1 MYLLNLSVMQFA
13 AVFGSVAAV
22 AVALYLLDRTRRQ
35 QVVSTLRFWV
45 AAEQPQAVAR
55 RRRIQ
60 QPWSLFLQLASMA
73 LLLLAVAQ
81 LRWGTPAAAG
91 RDHVLILDTSAWMAA
106 HSGNGTLMDLAR
118 DSARRYLRALPSQD
132 RVMLVRADGLA
143 TPATAFEP
151 DRRKVDAAIMASQ
164 PGFTALNLDQ
174 ALLFARHIQSQDGHR
189 PGEMTYVGAGRT
201 AARDASVAP
210 PPRNLRALL
219 VPEAIE
225 NCGLRKVGM
234 RRSATDAAWEVYVA
248 AHNYGTLERA
258 VVVSLHFSP
267 AGGPADSPSSV
278 AAGARRITIPAGGDA
293 EAGFEFRNQ
302 TAGVLRVNL
311 TPHDDFPADDHADL
325 DVPAQ
330 PVLPVVVYSNQ
341 PDLLRPLLGGNPR
354 VTAIYRKPEEY
365 RAGDRG
371 LAILDRFTPPE
382 RPAAD
387 SIWIEPPSLGSP
399 IPVRQTVEHAPF
411 ARWNGAETIAAGLY
425 TRDFRLEH
433 TEIFAAEPG
442 DARIGEVDAGPVIVA
457 RPGTPKIVVF
467 GFHPALS
474 SLRYQLAAPLL
485 FANLLRW
492 ISPDIFRRWEISAGS
507 VGTVKAELDAGAA
520 DRDVKV
526 ASADGSPLPF
536 TLRDRALHFY
546 SGTPGSVRVVAGD
559 NEYVYSLTLP
569 ELWETRWQPPAEAR
583 QDVPSFQTAS
593 AASGDLWPWL
603 ALLGG
608 LGLLAEWLL
617 YGRARRS
624 SRRVVAP
631 MSPLRTGMIFRRWTR
646 QPVGVRR

>member
-1 MYLLNLSVMQFA
+1 MLNLTVMQFA
-13 AVFGSVAAV
+13 ALFGSVAAV
-22 AVALYLLDRTRRQ
+22 AVALYLLDRARRQ

-45 AAEQPQAVAR
+45 AAREPQAVAR

-60 QPWSLFLQLASMA
+60 QPWSLLLQLASMA

-106 HSGNGTLMDLAR
+106 HWGNGTLMDLAR
-118 DSARRYLRALPSQD
+118 DTARRYLRALPSQD

-151 DRRKVDAAIMASQ
+151 DRRKVDAAIVASR

-174 ALLFARHIQSQDGHR
+174 ALLFARHIQSQEGRR
-189 PGEMTYVGAGRT
+189 PGEIAYVGAGRT
-201 AARDASVAP
+201 AAREASAAP
-210 PPRNLRALL
+210 EPRNLRALV

-234 RRSATDAAWEVYVA
+234 RRSADEAGWDVYVA
-248 AHNYGTLERA
+248 AHNYGTRARA
-258 VVVSLHFSP
+258 VVVSLDFSP
-267 AGGPADSPSSV
+267 AGASAYTPLPV
-278 AAGARRITIPAGGDA
+278 AAGARRVIIPAGGDA
-293 EAGFEFRNQ
+293 EASFEFPDQ
-302 TAGVLRVNL
+302 AAGLLRVNL

-325 DVPAQ
+325 EVPEQ
-330 PVLPVVVYSNQ
+330 PVLRVVVYSNQ

-354 VTAIYRKPEEY
+354 VNAIYRKPEEY
-365 RAGDRG
+365 RADDRG
-371 LAILDRFTPPE
+371 LAILDRFIPPE

-387 SIWIEPPSLGSP
+387 SIWIEPPAPGSP
-399 IPVRQTVEHAPF
+399 IAVRQTVEHAPF
-411 ARWNGAETIAAGLY
+411 AKWNGAEAIAAGLY

-433 TEIFAAEPG
+433 TEVFATQPG
-442 DARIGEVDAGPVIVA
+442 DARVGEVDAGPVIVA

-474 SLRYQLAAPLL
+474 ALRYRLAAPLL

-492 ISPDIFRRWEISAGS
+492 VSPDIFRRWEIAAGS
-507 VGTVKAELDAGAA
+507 VGTVKTELEAGAA

-536 TLRDRALHFY
+536 TLREGALHFY
-546 SGTPGSVRVVAGD
+546 SGTPGLVRVMAGD

-569 ELWETRWQPPAEAR
+569 ELWETRWQPPAEASQGIPR
-583 QDVPSFQTAS
+583 FQSDRAAS
-593 AASGDLWPWL
+593 ADLWPWL

-608 LGLLAEWLL
+608 FGLLAEWLL
-617 YGRARRS
+617 YGGARRG
-624 SRRVVAP
+624 SRRFVTP
-631 MSPLRTGMIFRRWTR
+631 PTPLRTRAAFRRRTR
-646 QPVGVRR
+646 QPIGVRR